1 MIALVAAAAF
11 GLVVGCYLVA
21 IHWQLMGMYHHQS
34 LELDEER
41 ANRDADLLYCEELT
55 DRLDEAWN
63 SHRAE
68 HRRCKHHYESLQK
81 LRSMSAA
88 VGNLA
93 SGFNL
98 AVLIDDML
106 RAAPPGAVP
115 PSPKSQ
121 PAPITHEEEDH
132 G

>member
-1 MIALVAAAAF
+1 MIALVAAAVF

-55 DRLDEAWN
+55 DRLEEAWN

-68 HRRCKHHYESLQK
+68 HRRCVYLSEALAK

-93 SGFNL
+93 PGFNL

-115 PSPKSQ
+115 PRQ
-121 PAPITHEEEDH
+121 PQTEPTIPEEEDN

>member
-1 MIALVAAAAF
+1 MITLVAAAAF
-11 GLVVGCYLVA
+11 GAVVGAFLVWL
-21 IHWQLMGMYHHQS
+21 HWRLMVAHLRVMEYGADLDIRVQS
-34 LELDEER
+34 LTSDLADYE
-41 ANRDADLLYCEELT
+41 ANLRMAV
-55 DRLDEAWN
+55 DR
-63 SHRAE
+63 HRAE
-68 HRRCKHHYESLQK
+68 HRRCVYLSEALAK

-93 SGFNL
+93 PGFNL

-115 PSPKSQ
+115 PRQ
-121 PAPITHEEEDH
+121 PQPEPTTHEEDDH

>member
-1 MIALVAAAAF
+1 MITLVAAAAF
-11 GLVVGCYLVA
+11 GAVVGAFLVWL
-21 IHWQLMGMYHHQS
+21 HWRLMNAHLHALLHVADLEVRVQS
-34 LELDEER
+34 LTS
-41 ANRDADLLYCEELT
+41 DLATYEAHLQMAV
-55 DRLDEAWN
+55 DR
-63 SHRAE
+63 HRAE
-68 HRRCKHHYESLQK
+68 HRRCNHLLDSLAK

-93 SGFNL
+93 PGFNL

>member
-1 MIALVAAAAF
+1 MITLVAAAAF
-11 GLVVGCYLVA
+11 GAVVGAFLVWL
-21 IHWQLMGMYHHQS
+21 HWRLMLACKLEVEHSEEVGVKAQS
-34 LELDEER
+34 LTY
-41 ANRDADLLYCEELT
+41 DLATCEEHLRT
-55 DRLDEAWN
+55 AVER
-63 SHRAE
+63 HRAE
-68 HRRCKHHYESLQK
+68 HRRCVYLSEALAK

-93 SGFNL
+93 PGLNL

-115 PSPKSQ
+115 PRQ
-121 PAPITHEEEDH
+121 PQTEPTTPEEEDH